1 MNQSSEK
8 WRTSSPSSKLQA
20 SMMAEIDDEMD
31 DGGGDVAPQPK
42 GIPDRMSKLAKARA
56 DSGDDE
62 SDDDA
67 SDDDSDDESI
77 AARVTCLKRGFDFV
91 DKPRSGGVPEISCDL
106 NALRSF
112 VSQAPLKNS
121 PTIQCY
127 VERDKSGINMMRPIY
142 RLFLND
148 SNQFLLGAQKRSKN
162 KTSNYLLSM
171 DRSPTDRR
179 SALIVGKLRS
189 NWSGASYTIYDHGLN
204 PNKTSLD
211 SNVRCLLGTIDFTY
225 DKMGPGRM
233 AIRVPKVNSVGVPAA
248 IRDKICTD
256 GSDGDE
262 LDKLMEDN
270 CLKLRNK
277 RPKYDEKARG
287 HVLNFG
293 GRVTMSSIKNFQLE
307 CDNHRHDDDTAT
319 DENEIDD
326 SNDVILQFGRVSCQP
341 PGPHEQCSCHKNRF
355 HLDFKYP
362 LSAMQAFAICLAAMD
377 GKLADNKAFEAM
389 SDRFTK
395 RK

>member
-8 WRTSSPSSKLQA
+8 WGTVPRTSPSSKLQA

-31 DGGGDVAPQPK
+31 DGGGWTTDVAPEPK
-42 GIPDRMSKLAKARA
+42 GMPDRMSKLAKARA
-56 DSGDDE
+56 DSDDDD

-77 AARVTCLKRGFDFV
+77 GKTTTTTSVWFDFV
-91 DKPRSGGVPEISCDL
+91 DKPRSGVPEISSDL

-112 VSQAPLKNS
+112 VSRAPLKNS

-127 VERDKSGINMMRPIY
+127 VERDKSGVNMMRPIY

-204 PNKTSLD
+204 PNKSSLD

-233 AIRVPKVNSVGVPAA
+233 AIRVPKVNSVGVPAT
-248 IRDKICTD
+248 IRDKLCND
-256 GSDGDE
+256 GSDGEE

-277 RPKYDEKARG
+277 
-287 HVLNFG
+287 V
-293 GRVTMSSIKNFQLE
+293 
-307 CDNHRHDDDTAT
+307 
-319 DENEIDD
+319 
-326 SNDVILQFGRVSCQP
+326 
-341 PGPHEQCSCHKNRF
+341 
-355 HLDFKYP
+355 
-362 LSAMQAFAICLAAMD
+362 
-377 GKLADNKAFEAM
+377 
-389 SDRFTK
+389 
-395 RK
+395 

>member
-127 VERDKSGINMMRPIY
+127 VERDKSGVNMMRPIY

-277 RPKYDEKARG
+277 
-287 HVLNFG
+287 V
-293 GRVTMSSIKNFQLE
+293 
-307 CDNHRHDDDTAT
+307 
-319 DENEIDD
+319 
-326 SNDVILQFGRVSCQP
+326 
-341 PGPHEQCSCHKNRF
+341 
-355 HLDFKYP
+355 
-362 LSAMQAFAICLAAMD
+362 
-377 GKLADNKAFEAM
+377 
-389 SDRFTK
+389 
-395 RK
+395 